1 MKTNANGGTIG
12 AKGAGLLR
20 GGPPPPLGSLVESI
34 SNIRIADIEEAIRQP
49 SIDAIPIAV
58 DIDDDV
64 VKGGSRTAR
73 PH

>member
-1 MKTNANGGTIG
+1 MS
-12 AKGAGLLR
+12 
-20 GGPPPPLGSLVESI
+20 GSLVESI